1 MKPLPYVEKMER
13 NFRNNPGLTISE
25 SGPGTTWIAPDAK
38 LESQHRGASPPTSG
52 PETARIPPRDAVA
65 SERMT
70 LVLPANMEEQDTA
83 TDGLH
88 PAILFPFGDF
98 SGSPLG
104 LDDFLYPTEFDQLVR
119 NLAQQARG
127 RLSDPLE
134 AGTAGEQQSP
144 LLANLQAWLETGP
157 AHGASLEPVSQQERE
172 LRIHRARLPTP
183 DEILFPNQPTSS
195 VAQFIPVTGW
205 QSTGLDPL
213 PSAPTPTA
221 VLADSQR
228 RTLRLFNEGAGA
240 VQQRRKP
247 LKELDANASNAGATQ
262 VRYFCKLRLSAHQ
275 SLGFRFIQKSRLSAC
290 IEALFLISV

>member
-1 MKPLPYVEKMER
+1 MKPLPCVEKMER
-13 NFRNNPGLTISE
+13 NFRNNPGMTISK
-25 SGPGTTWIAPDAK
+25 SGPGITRTAPDAT

-70 LVLPANMEEQDTA
+70 LVLPANMEEQDPA
-83 TDGLH
+83 TDALH

-104 LDDFLYPTEFDQLVR
+104 LDDLLYPTEFDQLVR
-119 NLAQQARG
+119 NLAQQQARS

-157 AHGASLEPVSQQERE
+157 AHGASLEPVRQQERE

-205 QSTGLDPL
+205 QATGLDPL

-221 VLADSQR
+221 FLADGHR
-228 RTLRLFNEGAGA
+228 RTLALFNEGAGA
-240 VQQRRKP
+240 VQQWRKP
-247 LKELDANASNAGATQ
+247 LKELDANAFKAGATQ
-262 VRYFCKLRLSAHQ
+262 VRHFCRRRS
-275 SLGFRFIQKSRLSAC
+275 
-290 IEALFLISV
+290 